1 MDPAPVSLR
10 QDQAS
15 GQGEAAQDAES
26 FGAKTR
32 KCRRC
37 EIFADFVLRSERRGG
52 DRIAGTPGCSRQ
64 PLMDNPPKQ
73 VAFNDN
79 YS

>member
-10 QDQAS
+10 HDQAS

-26 FGAKTR
+26 FGAKAR

-37 EIFADFVLRSERRGG
+37 EIFMDFVLRSKRRGG
-52 DRIAGTPGCSRQ
+52 HRIAGTPCCSRQ
-64 PLMDNPPKQ
+64 PLMANSPKQ
-73 VAFNDN
+73 VAFNNN